1 MGEELKKVE
10 EGAKP
15 DESVKTLEEAL
26 ALEKAKNEVLME
38 QILKS
43 ENALADKDT
52 EGFEDVIPNEDRG
65 FWRGQLL
72 ENREAAVGILNRMRE
87 RMAPAVKTETAPG
100 AAAVPPVAVPPVA
113 VPKPLHNRE
122 AAKPAVAEKGAAGG
136 GDRAAKIRNR
146 AQEIARR
153 DGASFTVAFR
163 AAEMEGRRCWLVPAT
178 GERGDLFPEEIDGPV
193 VEQDEVAQR
202 LEDAYVGGV
211 EVE

>member
-1 MGEELKKVE
+1 MKVE
-10 EGAKP
+10 GGAVT
-15 DESVKTLEEAL
+15 DDRVKELEEAL
-26 ALEKAKNEVLME
+26 ATEKAKNEVLME

-43 ENALADKDT
+43 ENTLAEKDV
-52 EGFEDVIPNEDRG
+52 EGFADVIPNEDRG

-87 RMAPAVKTETAPG
+87 RVAAASKAEAAPG
-100 AAAVPPVAVPPVA
+100 ATAVPPVA

-122 AAKPAVAEKGAAGG
+122 TAKPAVAEKGAAGG

-163 AAEMEGRRCWLVPAT
+163 AAEMELG
-178 GERGDLFPEEIDGPV
+178 
-193 VEQDEVAQR
+193 Q
-202 LEDAYVGGV
+202 
-211 EVE
+211 

>member
-87 RMAPAVKTETAPG
+87 RVAPAAKTEAAP
-100 AAAVPPVAVPPVA
+100 AAVAVPPVAVPPVA

-122 AAKPAVAEKGAAGG
+122 TAKPAAAEKGAAGG
-136 GDRAAKIRNR
+136 GDRAAKLRNR
-146 AQEIARR
+146 AQEISRLN
-153 DGASFTVAFR
+153 GCSFTVAFR
-163 AAEMEGRRCWLVPAT
+163 AAEQEF
-178 GERGDLFPEEIDGPV
+178 GDKG
-193 VEQDEVAQR
+193 
-202 LEDAYVGGV
+202 
-211 EVE
+211 